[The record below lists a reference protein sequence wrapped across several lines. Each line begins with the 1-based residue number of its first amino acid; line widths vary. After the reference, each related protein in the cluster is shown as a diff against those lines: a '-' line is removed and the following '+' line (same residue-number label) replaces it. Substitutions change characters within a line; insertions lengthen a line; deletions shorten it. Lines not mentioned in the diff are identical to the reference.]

1 MTTYRRAWLSRK
13 QDGRKTIYIVEVP
26 AAVDGQYKTVGSF
39 DRIERAEEYA
49 KRIAETVVRIE
60 V

>member
-1 MTTYRRAWLSRK
+1 MTTYPRAWLSRK
-13 QDGRKTIYIVEVP
+13 QDGRKTIYVVEVP

-39 DRIERAEEYA
+39 DRIEQALKYAE
-49 KRIAETVVRIE
+49 RIAVTVVRIG

>member
-1 MTTYRRAWLSRK
+1 MTTYPRAWLSRK
-13 QDGRKTIYIVEVP
+13 QDGRKVIYVVEVP

-49 KRIAETVVRIE
+49 KRIAEKVVRIE